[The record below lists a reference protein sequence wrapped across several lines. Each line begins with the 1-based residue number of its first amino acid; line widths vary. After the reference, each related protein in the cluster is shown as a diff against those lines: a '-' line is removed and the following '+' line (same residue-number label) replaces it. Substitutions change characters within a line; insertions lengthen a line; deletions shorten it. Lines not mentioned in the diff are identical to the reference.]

1 MWLVALVCLT
11 AVAAC
16 AQSAPIPDLQT
27 DHQQAIVEKIR
38 KRALQYV
45 QDLPN
50 FVCTQ
55 VTVRHIDPSATAQKW
70 RLLDTIEEDL
80 NYFDHK
86 ETYKVI
92 SINGKPA
99 PRGVTH
105 TSLKNLQSSGEFGSL
120 LRWQIFGER
129 SRTEFK
135 WERLDTLRGR
145 PVQVLSYRVAREN
158 SMWSIRRDNLATITG
173 YHGLIFADS
182 ATDSILRATVVNEMP
197 DGFPVHEAGMEID
210 YDYTDISGR
219 KYLLPV
225 VSISEVRLGKTLHKN
240 TIRFSKYR
248 KFSSE
253 TEITFDTPTDAQ
265 ARKN

>member
-1 MWLVALVCLT
+1 MRLATLVYLSA
-11 AVAAC
+11 AAAC
-16 AQSAPIPDLQT
+16 SQSAPVPVPQT
-27 DHQQAIVEKIR
+27 DHQQAIVERIR
-38 KRALQYV
+38 KKALQYV

-55 VTVRHIDPSATAQKW
+55 VTVRHIDPTATAEKW
-70 RLLDTIEEDL
+70 KLLDTIEEDL

-86 ETYKVI
+86 ETYKVV

-120 LRWQIFGER
+120 LHRQIFGER

-145 PVQVLSYRVAREN
+145 PVQVLSYHVAREN
-158 SMWSIRRDNLATITG
+158 SSWSIRRDNLATITG

-182 ATDSILRATVVNEMP
+182 ATDSILRVTVINEMP

-210 YDYTDISGR
+210 YDYTEISGR

-225 VSISEVRLGKTLHKN
+225 VSVSEVRLGKTLHKN

-248 KFSSE
+248 KFTSE
-253 TEITFDTPTDAQ
+253 TEITFDTPPDAP